1 MCQQYVT
8 KRQTFDFQEKRE
20 LLVRQYDEAMTSLKT
35 SKDMSAFAVAS
46 KKIAAE
52 QKIETQEINDM
63 VPAIKAINAEAAER
77 ILEVQKL
84 DRAQREIQQSQ
95 ANLLEKLIGGKINKQ
110 QYLDQESQFAKK
122 REDLSEKLSQM
133 VSLLRM

>member
-1 MCQQYVT
+1 M
-8 KRQTFDFQEKRE
+8 
-20 LLVRQYDEAMTSLKT
+20 RQYDEAMTNLKT

-46 KKIAAE
+46 KKIAGE

-63 VPAIKAINAEAAER
+63 VPVIKNMNAEAAER
-77 ILEVQKL
+77 IVEIQKL

-110 QYLDQESQFAKK
+110 QYLDQESQFSKK
-122 REDLSEKLSQM
+122 REDLSDKLTQN
-133 VSLLRM
+133 VNLLRA